1 MGRHRARWRAW
12 PAGWACLFALLSL
25 ALLTGAALAAPLTED
40 SPQRASWPEVLTLE
54 EAAGLLRVSPRHLE
68 DLAWLGQVPARR
80 IGTSWRFSQSAL
92 LAWLAGW
99 RYEPTTAYGVAAVP
113 SSVFRMLPES
123 LADESHVPSATLQPP
138 QAEPLLPAETGQ
150 AATWGMLTAQ
160 ADTAPAAGEEVEPI
174 GEEPELATAEE
185 MFLREQTILLEPGE
199 LTLELGLF
207 YSRLDD
213 QELESGAGT
222 LTTIEDETFTSL
234 YTARYGLIEDTQ
246 VFASIPFRYERA
258 GTVVS
263 GVKST
268 DTRVETGD
276 FNPGVRHTILRE
288 RKGLPEVILT
298 VEGRIPTVE
307 SSYAI
312 GGGVALV
319 KSVDPAAL
327 FVNGNYLR
335 TFSRDFGDVTRLQ
348 PKDTFDVTLGYVLA
362 LNDSLT
368 ISTALSGVF
377 VSETTFD
384 AATIRQQELFSLQFG
399 LTSFI
404 TEGLFIEP
412 VVSFGLNG
420 TGNTFVLGVSVPY
433 TFRP

>member
-1 MGRHRARWRAW
+1 
-12 PAGWACLFALLSL
+12 
-25 ALLTGAALAAPLTED
+25 
-40 SPQRASWPEVLTLE
+40 
-54 EAAGLLRVSPRHLE
+54 
-68 DLAWLGQVPARR
+68 
-80 IGTSWRFSQSAL
+80 
-92 LAWLAGW
+92 
-99 RYEPTTAYGVAAVP
+99 
-113 SSVFRMLPES
+113 MLPES
-123 LADESHVPSATLQPP
+123 LADESHVPGATLQPP

-174 GEEPELATAEE
+174 GEEPDLATAEE
-185 MFLREQTILLEPGE
+185 VFLREQSILLKPGE

-213 QELESGAGT
+213 QELVSSETET

-234 YTARYGLIEDTQ
+234 YTARYGLFEDTE
-246 VFASIPFRYERA
+246 VFASIPFRHERA
-258 GTVVS
+258 GTVDS
-263 GVKST
+263 GEKGGEKGVN
-268 DTRVETGD
+268 TRTETGD
-276 FNPGVRHTILRE
+276 FNLGVRHTILRE
-288 RKGLPEVILT
+288 QKGLPEVILT

-327 FVNGNYLR
+327 FAAANYLR

-348 PKDTFDVTLGYVLA
+348 HKDTFDATLGYVLA

-368 ISTALSGVF
+368 ISTALTGV
-377 VSETTFD
+377 VTRATTFD
-384 AATIRQQELFSLQFG
+384 AIELRQKESFSLQFG

-412 VVSFGLNG
+412 IVSFGLSG
-420 TGNTFVLGVSVPY
+420 TGNTVVLGVRVPY